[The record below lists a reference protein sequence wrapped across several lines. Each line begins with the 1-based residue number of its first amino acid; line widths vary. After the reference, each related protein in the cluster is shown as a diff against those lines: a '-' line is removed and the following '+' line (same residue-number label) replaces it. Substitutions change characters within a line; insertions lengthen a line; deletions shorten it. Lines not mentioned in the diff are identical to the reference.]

1 MCFSLACFLFMTVV
15 CNGLCNDV
23 CNKTGFGSYI
33 VLSQFIV
40 SPLLLV
46 VPVHFPGDFIHLIV
60 TDPFIIFASNT
71 LFVRF
76 AAIAIFVTSVVSPF
90 ETVFV
95 RVFLRDVGPHSLLA
109 DFVRSSAFAASVPGE
124 MAFKGF

>member
-1 MCFSLACFLFMTVV
+1 MAAV

-23 CNKTGFGSYI
+23 CNKTGFGSY
-33 VLSQFIV
+33 VELLKFIV

-60 TDPFIIFASNT
+60 ADLFIIFASNT

-76 AAIAIFVTSVVSPF
+76 AAIAIFVTSVVSLFGP
-90 ETVFV
+90 VFV
-95 RVFLRDVGPHSLLA
+95 RFFLLDVGPHSLLA

>member
-1 MCFSLACFLFMTVV
+1 MCFSLACFLFMAAV

-33 VLSQFIV
+33 ELSTSIV

-60 TDPFIIFASNT
+60 ADLFIIFASNT

-76 AAIAIFVTSVVSPF
+76 AAIAIFGAFVSSC
-90 ETVFV
+90 
-95 RVFLRDVGPHSLLA
+95 G
-109 DFVRSSAFAASVPGE
+109 
-124 MAFKGF
+124 

>member
-1 MCFSLACFLFMTVV
+1 MAAV

-33 VLSQFIV
+33 ELSKFIV

-46 VPVHFPGDFIHLIV
+46 VPVHFPGEVLHLIV
-60 TDPFIIFASNT
+60 ADLFIIFASNT

-76 AAIAIFVTSVVSPF
+76 AAIAIFVTSVVSLFGP
-90 ETVFV
+90 VFV
-95 RVFLRDVGPHSLLA
+95 RFFLLDVGPHSLLA